1 MAKILIFHQILV
13 TLVDRNEPT
22 IPFVTECLLWKPAT
36 AAAVAAPNIHYL
48 LGTFVQ
54 PIFDLFPWQLK
65 NHGQLYLGW
74 PEQTKGNDTSSMN
87 KVFTKVFQLKWAVSG
102 LFFNRDDG
110 KKCWFSGVDDQ
121 KKQFIVASELKKD
134 EKMIRKRRKNK
145 KESEFGPFKEWS
157 VRAI

>member
-102 LFFNRDDG
+102 LFFNR
-110 KKCWFSGVDDQ
+110 VD
-121 KKQFIVASELKKD
+121 FPVSTTRRNSLLSHLNSELKKD